1 MWGIPSCRSQDFVPR
16 SRYCLPNIIV
26 GDYKIVR
33 PKGTPLPALK
43 YKYQGALVPLEPPPE
58 VITEKKTSTALSDM
72 EPYRAFSLVVY
83 GPLPHGIFQA
93 KPLRQWSLVGLF
105 FLIFNC
111 FGKIRPGTHQTL
123 GLIELKNRPTL
134 SFLKVS

>member
-1 MWGIPSCRSQDFVPR
+1 MGIF
-16 SRYCLPNIIV
+16 
-26 GDYKIVR
+26 G
-33 PKGTPLPALK
+33 
-43 YKYQGALVPLEPPPE
+43 
-58 VITEKKTSTALSDM
+58 DM

-83 GPLPHGIFQA
+83 GPLPHGMFQA

-123 GLIELKNRPTL
+123 GLIELKNRPIRTL
-134 SFLKVS
+134 ATRGRGFEPGKA

>member
-1 MWGIPSCRSQDFVPR
+1 VWGIPSCRSQDFVPR

-58 VITEKKTSTALSDM
+58 VITEKKTSTALKITALKGD
-72 EPYRAFSLVVY
+72 
-83 GPLPHGIFQA
+83 
-93 KPLRQWSLVGLF
+93 LVGGCLF
-105 FLIFNC
+105 FTALAL
-111 FGKIRPGTHQTL
+111 L
-123 GLIELKNRPTL
+123 GVT
-134 SFLKVS
+134 VT